1 MCERRNVFTLFLLYP
16 SIKFFDVKFTGLDI
30 T

>member
-1 MCERRNVFTLFLLYP
+1 VFTLILLYP